1 MRRFALSL
9 MSGVPVHH
17 HRARFLVKAEIRQEK
32 ECRLWKEKMDRAN
45 PVDKKK
51 QKDKQ
56 KRKELWLESS
66 RPLPPPPHQ
75 VVTKRN
81 FMTLR
86 QQKTR
91 GPDDGMT
98 SVAKSQGRGYHGGG

>member
-1 MRRFALSL
+1 
-9 MSGVPVHH
+9 
-17 HRARFLVKAEIRQEK
+17 
-32 ECRLWKEKMDRAN
+32 MDRAN
-45 PVDKKK
+45 PVDKKSK
-51 QKDKQ
+51 KTNK
-56 KRKELWLESS
+56 KEKSCGWRVVDLS
-66 RPLPPPPHQ
+66 PPHQ

>member
-66 RPLPPPPHQ
+66 RPPPPHQ